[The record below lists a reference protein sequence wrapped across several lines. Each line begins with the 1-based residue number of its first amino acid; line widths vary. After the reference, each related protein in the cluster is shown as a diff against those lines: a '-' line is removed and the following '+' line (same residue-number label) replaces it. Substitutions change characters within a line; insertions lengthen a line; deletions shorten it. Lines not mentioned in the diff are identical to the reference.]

1 LLVFCF
7 NHAAIIQKQDWEE
20 CFTSEKVIFQCLEW
34 PRDQVNKIYQRIDLD
49 DRHSNVQALNSHTI
63 EKRMPEDWS
72 IKYLPLKEN
81 LRLIL
86 KAHDQK
92 KITAYILDGD
102 MIKE

>member
-1 LLVFCF
+1 
-7 NHAAIIQKQDWEE
+7 
-20 CFTSEKVIFQCLEW
+20 
-34 PRDQVNKIYQRIDLD
+34 
-49 DRHSNVQALNSHTI
+49 
-63 EKRMPEDWS
+63 MPEDWS